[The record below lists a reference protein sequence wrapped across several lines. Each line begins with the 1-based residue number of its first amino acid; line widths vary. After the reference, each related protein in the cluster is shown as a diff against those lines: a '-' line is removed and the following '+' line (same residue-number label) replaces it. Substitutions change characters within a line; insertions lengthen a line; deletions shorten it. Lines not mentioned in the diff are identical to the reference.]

1 MVVRADSNHVDSTSS
16 TDIRITKVGR
26 VIRKLKL
33 DEITQLKADITD
45 LRIKG
50 VKDIEGERV
59 V

>member
-1 MVVRADSNHVDSTSS
+1 MVLKSRTDEKEYERA
-16 TDIRITKVGR
+16 
-26 VIRKLKL
+26 L